1 MVIHG
6 KFVVFAQLLQ
16 KKSCLKF
23 IANLLFNISLSVCDF
38 PTAFLL
44 GTPPKSL
51 SSSMT
56 VVLKY

>member
-1 MVIHG
+1 M
-6 KFVVFAQLLQ
+6 VFAQLLKKKK
-16 KKSCLKF
+16 KKSRLKF
-23 IANLLFNISLSVCDF
+23 IINLLFNISLSACDF

-44 GTPPKSL
+44 GTTAKSL